1 MKTLEKTEVDW
12 GAFQKALGEIPSID
26 NPKLLR
32 VKSRDFFWYS
42 PILARKLE
50 GCIADLVVQ
59 PRTQEELKRVLKLA
73 YASRVPVTLRGRGS
87 GNYGQAV
94 PLEGGLVIET
104 TRLDQILEIG
114 EDFVRVEAG
123 CNMHRLN
130 EALRA
135 KGAELPIFSSTQR
148 IATIGGFIGGG
159 SGGIGS
165 IEHGMLRD
173 YGNIIRITAL
183 SLETEP
189 VYHEFTGDDVNLLH
203 HAWGTS
209 GVITELTLKT
219 APVRDWI
226 NCIASFPTYRDAFDA
241 GVALGHRT
249 DLSRKLVCTV
259 DAGFTPYFAK
269 LKERIGTERHVMLTL
284 IDRANVPAFDTLV
297 RELGGTTD
305 LCLDDQEMAA
315 EGLPHVFEFSFNHT
329 TLQVL
334 NIDKN
339 VTYLQVMVPAPINVS
354 RVDAVRGV
362 LGDEIL
368 MHHEF
373 VRLDDELVA
382 FDLPVVFYTTDERLY
397 EIIRIYEDHGCPVS
411 DPHTFIIEDGGM
423 ENADYRRLAWK
434 KRLDPLGLLNPGKSK
449 EWPRVKDM
457 DPQTIEA
464 LQVGTQSSELSPEST
479 HE

>member
-1 MKTLEKTEVDW
+1 MSTLEPNEVDW
-12 GAFQKALGEIPSID
+12 GAFRVALGDIPSSD
-26 NPKLLR
+26 NPTLR
-32 VKSRDFFWYS
+32 KAKSRDFFWYS
-42 PILARKLE
+42 PILTRKLD

-59 PRTQEELKRVLKLA
+59 PRTQEELVQVLKLA
-73 YASRVPVTLRGRGS
+73 WSSRVPVTLRGRGS

-94 PLEGGLVIET
+94 PLEGGLVIEMI
-104 TRLDQILEIG
+104 RLDRVLEVG

-130 EALRA
+130 EALRVH
-135 KGAELPIFSSTQR
+135 GRELPIFSSTQR

-173 YGNIIRITAL
+173 HGNIIRITAL
-183 SLETEP
+183 SLEAEP
-189 VYHEFTGDDVNLLH
+189 VRHEFTGDDVNLLH
-203 HAWGTS
+203 HAWGIN
-209 GVITELTLKT
+209 GVIAELTLKT
-219 APVRDWI
+219 APERDWI
-226 NCIASFPTYRDAFDA
+226 NCIASFPTYRAAFDA
-241 GVALGHRT
+241 GMALGSRR
-249 DLSRKLVCTV
+249 DLHRKLVCTV

-269 LKERIGTERHVMLTL
+269 LKERMGAERHLMLSL
-284 IDRANVPAFDTLV
+284 IDRRDVPAFDALV

-305 LCLDDQEMAA
+305 LRLDEQEMAA

-334 NIDKN
+334 NVDKG
-339 VTYLQVMVPAPINVS
+339 VTYLQVMVPAPIDAS
-354 RVDAVRGV
+354 RVDAVREV
-362 LGDEIL
+362 LGNEIL

-373 VRLDDELVA
+373 VRLDDALVA
-382 FDLPVVFYTTDERLY
+382 IDLPVVFYTTDERLY

-423 ENADYRRLAWK
+423 KHADYRHLAWK

-457 DPQTIEA
+457 DPQAIEA
-464 LQVGTQSSELSPEST
+464 LHPGTQSAESA
-479 HE
+479 

>member
-1 MKTLEKTEVDW
+1 MSTLASKETDW
-12 GAFQKALGEIPSID
+12 KAFRNALGDIPSFD
-26 NPKLLR
+26 HPKLR
-32 VKSRDFFWYS
+32 RAKSRDFFWYS
-42 PILARKLE
+42 PILARKLDA
-50 GCIADLVVQ
+50 CIADLIVK
-59 PRTQEELKRVLKLA
+59 PRTQEELVRVLKLA
-73 YASRVPVTLRGRGS
+73 YANRVPVTLRGRGS

-94 PLEGGLVIET
+94 PLEGGLVIEMT
-104 TRLDQILEIG
+104 GLDRILEIG

-123 CNMHRLN
+123 CNLHRLN
-130 EALRA
+130 ETLRA
-135 KGAELPIFSSTQR
+135 EGRELPIFSSTAR

-173 YGNIIRITAL
+173 HGNIIRISAL
-183 SLETEP
+183 SLEAEP
-189 VYHEFTGDDVNLLH
+189 ARHEFTGDDVNLLH
-203 HAWGTS
+203 HAWGIN

-219 APVRDWI
+219 APERDWI
-226 NCIASFPTYRDAFDA
+226 NCIASFPTYRAAFDA
-241 GVALGHRT
+241 GVALGYRR
-249 DLSRKLVCTV
+249 DLQRRLVCTV

-269 LKERIGTERHVMLTL
+269 LKERIGAERHLMLSL
-284 IDRANVPAFDTLV
+284 IDRRDVPAFDALV

-305 LCLDDQEMAA
+305 LCLDERQMAA

-334 NIDKN
+334 NVDES
-339 VTYLQVMVPAPINVS
+339 VTYLQVSVPAPIDAS
-354 RVDAVRGV
+354 RVDAVREV

-373 VRLDDELVA
+373 VRLDDKLVA
-382 FDLPVVFYTTDERLY
+382 IDLPVVFYTTDERLY

-423 ENADYRRLAWK
+423 KNADYRHLAWK

-457 DPQTIEA
+457 VPEAIEA
-464 LQVGTQSSELSPEST
+464 LQADTQS
-479 HE
+479 

>member
-1 MKTLEKTEVDW
+1 MSTLVQDEVDW
-12 GAFQKALGEIPSID
+12 GAFRHALGDIPSFD
-26 NPKLLR
+26 HPKLLR
-32 VKSRDFFWYS
+32 AKSRDFFWYS
-42 PILARKLE
+42 PILSRKLD

-59 PRTQEELKRVLKLA
+59 PRTQEELVRVLKLA
-73 YASRVPVTLRGRGS
+73 YTSRVPVTLRGRGS

-94 PLEGGLVIET
+94 PLEGGLVIEMT
-104 TRLDQILEIG
+104 KLDRILEIG

-135 KGAELPIFSSTQR
+135 QGKELPIFSSTAR

-183 SLETEP
+183 SLEAEP
-189 VYHEFTGDDVNLLH
+189 VRHEFTGDDVNLLH
-203 HAWGTS
+203 HAWGIN

-219 APVRDWI
+219 APERDWI
-226 NCIASFPTYRDAFDA
+226 NCIASFPTYRAAFDA
-241 GVALGHRT
+241 GMALGSRR
-249 DLSRKLVCTV
+249 DLRRKLVCTV
-259 DAGFTPYFAK
+259 DAGFTPYFAM
-269 LKERIGTERHVMLTL
+269 LKERVGAERHLMLSL
-284 IDRANVPAFDTLV
+284 IDRQDVPAFGALV
-297 RELGGTTD
+297 RKLGGTTD
-305 LCLDDQEMAA
+305 MCLDEQEMAA
-315 EGLPHVFEFSFNHT
+315 GGLPHVFEFSFNHT

-334 NIDKN
+334 NVDPS
-339 VTYLQVMVPAPINVS
+339 VTYLQVMVPAPIDAS
-354 RVDAVRGV
+354 RVDAVREV
-362 LGDEIL
+362 LGNEIL

-373 VRLDDELVA
+373 VRLDDALVA
-382 FDLPVVFYTTDERLY
+382 IDLPVIYYSTDERLY

-423 ENADYRRLAWK
+423 KNADYRHLAWK

-449 EWPRVKDM
+449 EWSRVRNM
-457 DPQTIEA
+457 DPQAIEA
-464 LQVGTQSSELSPEST
+464 LHVDT
-479 HE
+479 

>member
-1 MKTLEKTEVDW
+1 MSTLAGKETDW
-12 GAFQKALGEIPSID
+12 KAFRNALGDIPSFD
-26 NPKLLR
+26 HPKLR
-32 VKSRDFFWYS
+32 RAKSRDFFWYS
-42 PILARKLE
+42 PILARKLDA
-50 GCIADLVVQ
+50 CIADLIVK
-59 PRTQEELKRVLKLA
+59 PRTQEELVRVLKLA
-73 YASRVPVTLRGRGS
+73 YANRVPVTLRGRGS

-94 PLEGGLVIET
+94 PLEGGLVIEMT
-104 TRLDQILEIG
+104 GLDRILEIG

-123 CNMHRLN
+123 CNLHLLN

-135 KGAELPIFSSTQR
+135 EGRELPIFSSTAR

-173 YGNIIRITAL
+173 HGNIIRISAL
-183 SLETEP
+183 SLEPEP
-189 VYHEFTGDDVNLLH
+189 ARHEFTGDDVNLLH
-203 HAWGTS
+203 HAWGIN

-219 APVRDWI
+219 APERDWI
-226 NCIASFPTYRDAFDA
+226 NCIASFPTYRAAFDA
-241 GVALGHRT
+241 GVALGHRR
-249 DLSRKLVCTV
+249 DLQRRLVCTV

-269 LKERIGTERHVMLTL
+269 LKERIGAERHLMLSL
-284 IDRANVPAFDTLV
+284 IDRRDVPAFDALV

-305 LCLDDQEMAA
+305 LCLDEQQMAA

-334 NIDKN
+334 NVDES
-339 VTYLQVMVPAPINVS
+339 VTYLQVSIPAPIDAS
-354 RVDAVRGV
+354 RVDAVREA

-382 FDLPVVFYTTDERLY
+382 IDLPVVFYTTDERLY

-423 ENADYRRLAWK
+423 KNADYRHLAWK

-457 DPQTIEA
+457 APEAIEA
-464 LQVGTQSSELSPEST
+464 LQADTQS
-479 HE
+479 